1 MTKQTTAP
9 KNARTQYSQ
18 SYKDDALALAERI
31 GFSKAATQL
40 GILESQLYYWRNK
53 HRLQQSS
60 TEREQSL
67 ADENARLKRLLA
79 EQAEE
84 LAIVKNGRSVLCQTP
99 EIKYAF
105 MLKHRKQFATATMS
119 RVLSVSRSGFYA
131 WLSRHHRPSQLRHRQ
146 QKIDMHVANAFK
158 ADKSRSG
165 AIRVMLALE
174 KQGIHYNRKTVALSL
189 QRQGLRAKA
198 ARKFKATT
206 QSKHNLPVADNLL
219 QQDFTASQPNQ
230 KWAGDITYLWT
241 NEGWYYLAV
250 VLDLYSRKVIGW
262 AMSER
267 MTARL
272 VCDALTM
279 ALFRR
284 KHPKGVI
291 VHTDRGS
298 QYCSHDYQTLLRD
311 NGLICS
317 MSAKGCCYDNA
328 CSESFFHSLKV
339 EAIHGE
345 RFETRQQIRVTV
357 FEYIEVDYNRQRLHS
372 YLDYK
377 SPDECEQQKI
387 A

>member
-1 MTKQTTAP
+1 
-9 KNARTQYSQ
+9 
-18 SYKDDALALAERI
+18 
-31 GFSKAATQL
+31 
-40 GILESQLYYWRNK
+40 
-53 HRLQQSS
+53 
-60 TEREQSL
+60 
-67 ADENARLKRLLA
+67 
-79 EQAEE
+79 
-84 LAIVKNGRSVLCQTP
+84 
-99 EIKYAF
+99 
-105 MLKHRKQFATATMS
+105 MLKCKNEFSIAAMC
-119 RVLSVSRSGFYA
+119 RVLSVSRSGFYD
-131 WLSRHHRPSQLRHRQ
+131 WLVKQDKPRLLKHRQ
-146 QKIDMHVANAFK
+146 ERIDAHVAHAFN
-158 ADKSRSG
+158 ADKGRSG
-165 AIRVMLALE
+165 AIRVALALE

-206 QSKHNLPVADNLL
+206 QSAHNLPVADNLL
-219 QQDFTASQPNQ
+219 KQDFTASRPNQ

-311 NGLICS
+311 HGLICS

-345 RFETRQQIRVTV
+345 RFETRQQMRETV

-372 YLDYK
+372 YLGYK
-377 SPDECEQQKI
+377 SPDEFEQQRI

>member
-1 MTKQTTAP
+1 
-9 KNARTQYSQ
+9 
-18 SYKDDALALAERI
+18 
-31 GFSKAATQL
+31 
-40 GILESQLYYWRNK
+40 
-53 HRLQQSS
+53 
-60 TEREQSL
+60 
-67 ADENARLKRLLA
+67 
-79 EQAEE
+79 
-84 LAIVKNGRSVLCQTP
+84 
-99 EIKYAF
+99 
-105 MLKHRKQFATATMS
+105 MLKCKNEFSIAAMC
-119 RVLSVSRSGFYA
+119 RVLSVSRSGFYD
-131 WLSRHHRPSQLRHRQ
+131 WLVKQDKPRLLKHRQ
-146 QKIDMHVANAFK
+146 ERIDAHVAHAFN
-158 ADKSRSG
+158 ADKGRSG
-165 AIRVMLALE
+165 AIRVALALE

-206 QSKHNLPVADNLL
+206 QSAHNLPVADNLL
-219 QQDFTASQPNQ
+219 KQDFTASRPNQ

-311 NGLICS
+311 HGLICS

-345 RFETRQQIRVTV
+345 RFETRQQIRETI

-377 SPDECEQQKI
+377 SPDEFEQQKI

>member
-1 MTKQTTAP
+1 
-9 KNARTQYSQ
+9 
-18 SYKDDALALAERI
+18 
-31 GFSKAATQL
+31 
-40 GILESQLYYWRNK
+40 
-53 HRLQQSS
+53 
-60 TEREQSL
+60 
-67 ADENARLKRLLA
+67 
-79 EQAEE
+79 
-84 LAIVKNGRSVLCQTP
+84 
-99 EIKYAF
+99 
-105 MLKHRKQFATATMS
+105 MLKHQNEFATATMS
-119 RVLSVSRSGFYA
+119 RVLGVSRSGFYA
-131 WLSRHHRPSQLRHRQ
+131 WLSRRHQPCFLRHRQ
-146 QKIDMHVANAFK
+146 QCIDTHVANAFN
-158 ADKSRSG
+158 ADKGRSG
-165 AIRVMLALE
+165 AIRVALALE

-219 QQDFTASQPNQ
+219 KQDFTASQPNQ

-267 MTARL
+267 MTAHL

-284 KHPKGVI
+284 KHPKSVI

-298 QYCSHDYQTLLRD
+298 QSCSHDYQTLLREH
-311 NGLICS
+311 GLICS

-345 RFETRQQIRVTV
+345 RFETRQQIRETV
-357 FEYIEVDYNRQRLHS
+357 FEYVEVDYNRQRLHS
-372 YLDYK
+372 YLGYK
-377 SPDECEQQKI
+377 SPDEFEQQKI

>member
-1 MTKQTTAP
+1 M
-9 KNARTQYSQ
+9 
-18 SYKDDALALAERI
+18 
-31 GFSKAATQL
+31 F
-40 GILESQLYYWRNK
+40 
-53 HRLQQSS
+53 
-60 TEREQSL
+60 
-67 ADENARLKRLLA
+67 
-79 EQAEE
+79 
-84 LAIVKNGRSVLCQTP
+84 
-99 EIKYAF
+99 
-105 MLKHRKQFATATMS
+105 KHRKQFAIATMC
-119 RVLSVSRSGFYA
+119 RVLGVSRSGFYT
-131 WLSRHHRPSQLRHRQ
+131 WLTRHHKPSQLRHRQ
-146 QKIDMHVANAFK
+146 QQIDMHVANAFK

-174 KQGIHYNRKTVALSL
+174 KQGIHYNRKTVALSP

-267 MTARL
+267 MTAHL

-298 QYCSHDYQTLLRD
+298 QYCSHDYQTLLHD
-311 NGLICS
+311 HGLICS

-345 RFETRQQIRVTV
+345 QFETRQQIRETV

-372 YLDYK
+372 YLGYK
-377 SPDECEQQKI
+377 SPDEFEQQKI